1 ESSVEVPPMAS
12 ATEVVPDRVAA
23 LPPAERAAAPSVEV
37 APSRKQLFWT
47 AAPSLAADAGKP
59 EAADESHVPPVL
71 RNLHKCEACGFPV
84 SAGRALCVEC
94 EEKKWSGKL
103 RVPAVGGPEA

>member
-1 ESSVEVPPMAS
+1 MAS
-12 ATEVVPDRVAA
+12 ANDVVADRVAA
-23 LPPAERAAAPSVEV
+23 LPLASAQAEPAAAPSVEV

-47 AAPSLAADAGKP
+47 AAPSLVADAGKP
-59 EAADESHVPPVL
+59 EAADQSHVPPVL

-103 RVPAVGGPEA
+103 RVPAARSA